1 MWNAGFRI
9 EGGRTRRIKLAQ
21 LHDEPHRR
29 HQTALD
35 RWQDRL
41 AMIRSLLIGGPHRNT
56 EGLKGWITFG
66 FQYRALAPRCTVALA
81 VFLLLAAPPH
91 AWLDRHLASPL
102 HWILTTLDPF
112 PQLAKAF
119 ALLFLA
125 GYASLLSLKLVIDI
139 LRFRGFG
146 RVMAAMALPLGVMVV
161 ATYLLFFNDQGRELG
176 LGLIDYN
183 SGQFALL
190 FFVLI
195 YWAGNAWLS
204 ARAGLSRAFPE
215 PQHHQILLFWGPR
228 FAGVIAHYLAAYS
241 LSFAALKET
250 NLPDMLS
257 NVLLFLA
264 APFAVLLAILLVW
277 FLEYGLL
284 PHRGN
289 AEQRRRAFFH
299 ALLVVFGSAVWLT
312 IIPAALVRATLAIS
326 LSVFV
331 FLSLISW
338 LRSRPPL
345 GSRASQEQRQRDTLA
360 EARTSQMCGLGFAA
374 IMAIGTAAIWINPMW
389 VGRELGS
396 LVIAFFA
403 FGSFLSGANLLDLTA
418 DALARGCT
426 RRGLTTIR
434 RETVWCFFV
443 GLLVMPAVLMSATR
457 TYHPVRLCGQC
468 EPATY
473 EQRPDVKAAVQA
485 WYQQAE
491 PIYHSL
497 HPKEEPVPLFIIAT
511 AGGGIRAAYW
521 TATVLETL
529 EADLDN
535 DAVKNAIAAKL
546 GHPGNDGLLR
556 HLLFAISGVSGGS
569 VGAAA
574 YAAAVQNHLDHKD
587 AEIKPTTYFKDDLLA
602 PGLASLAFI
611 DIPSN
616 FLPDFG
622 QIDRGAA
629 LERGFEHASGGLLSQ
644 PFNSFFPQIAPAQSP
659 LKWRPALFLN
669 ATHQQTGR
677 RVITSHLTIDRDTF
691 VDSYDAISMLGS
703 DVPLSTAA
711 HNSARFTYI
720 SPAGDLIDRD
730 GNPHGFVIDG
740 GYFENYGAQ
749 TAVELARKAKDVM
762 GASIRIV
769 ILQISSDPTMVVD
782 KTVREPC
789 ADHQGKVLDLYPA
802 RPHWWDLSLFNE
814 LSAPMIGIMS
824 VREAHGFAAVS
835 GLAHLCCENSS
846 KGELDIGDAATLHS
860 AAGLPKFFHLAMC
873 EGQKSIRPPLGWVL
887 SDKTRGGFES
897 LLKGKDNDCDN
908 NTQYDKLVETLG
920 RPAGLGASSKVAT
933 AGP

>member
-1 MWNAGFRI
+1 M
-9 EGGRTRRIKLAQ
+9 T
-21 LHDEPHRR
+21 
-29 HQTALD
+29 
-35 RWQDRL
+35 
-41 AMIRSLLIGGPHRNT
+41 RSLLIGGPHHNP

-66 FQYRALAPRCTVALA
+66 FKYRALVPRFTAALA
-81 VFLLLAAPPH
+81 VFLLLAALLYAP
-91 AWLDRHLASPL
+91 LDRVPASSL
-102 HWILTTLDPF
+102 HWMLPTLGYLV
-112 PQLAKAF
+112 QLAKAF

-125 GYASLLSLKLVIDI
+125 GYASLLSLRLVIDI

-146 RVMAAMALPLGVMVV
+146 RVTAAMALPLCVMVV
-161 ATYLLFFNDQGRELG
+161 ATYLLFFNDQGRELS
-176 LGLIDYN
+176 LGLIDY
-183 SGQFALL
+183 SIGEFALL
-190 FFVLI
+190 FLVLI

-204 ARAGLSRAFPE
+204 ARVGLNRAFPE

-228 FAGVIAHYLAAYS
+228 FVGVIAHYLAACS

-250 NLPDMLS
+250 TPPDLVS
-257 NVLLFLA
+257 NVVVVLA
-264 APFAVLLAILLVW
+264 APCAVLLAILLVW
-277 FLEYGLL
+277 FLEHGLL
-284 PHRGN
+284 PHRGS
-289 AEQRRRAFFH
+289 AEQRTRAFFH

-345 GSRASQEQRQRDTLA
+345 GSGASRERRQLDTLA
-360 EARTSQMCGLGFAA
+360 EAQASRICGLGFAA

-389 VGRELGS
+389 VGRQLGS

-418 DALARGCT
+418 DALARECT
-426 RRGLTTIR
+426 RRGLISVR

-457 TYHPVRLCGQC
+457 TYHSVRLCRQC
-468 EPATY
+468 EPATS
-473 EQRPDVKAAVQA
+473 EQRPDVKAAVKA

-535 DAVKNAIAAKL
+535 DAVKNAIAAKM

-574 YAAAVQNHLDHKD
+574 YTAAVQNHLVHSD
-587 AEIKPTTYFKDDLLA
+587 AEIKPTTYFKGDLLA

-622 QIDRGAA
+622 QIERGAA
-629 LERGFEHASGGLLSQ
+629 LERGFENASNGLLSQ
-644 PFNSFFPQIAPAQSP
+644 PFNSFFPQITPAQNP
-659 LKWRPALFLN
+659 LKWRPALLLN
-669 ATHQQTGR
+669 ATHQESGR
-677 RVITSHLTIDRDTF
+677 RVITSHLKVDKDTF

-703 DVPLSTAA
+703 DIRLSTAA

-749 TAVELARKAKDVM
+749 TAVELARKAKAVM

-782 KTVREPC
+782 NTFRQPC
-789 ADHQGKVLDLYPA
+789 ADHSGEFLVSYKA
-802 RPHWWDLSLFNE
+802 RRHWWDLSLFNE

-824 VREAHGFAAVS
+824 VREAHGVAAVS

-846 KGELDIGDAATLHS
+846 KGELDIGDTVALHS
-860 AAGLPKFFHLAMC
+860 AAERSKFFHLAMC
-873 EGQKSIRPPLGWVL
+873 EGQKSIKPPLGWVL
-887 SDKTRGGFES
+887 SDKTRGGFEH
-897 LLKGKDNDCDN
+897 LLNPKDNDCDN
-908 NTQYDKLVETLG
+908 STQYDKLVEALG
-920 RPAGLGASSKVAT
+920 RPASLGASSKVAT
-933 AGP
+933 ASP